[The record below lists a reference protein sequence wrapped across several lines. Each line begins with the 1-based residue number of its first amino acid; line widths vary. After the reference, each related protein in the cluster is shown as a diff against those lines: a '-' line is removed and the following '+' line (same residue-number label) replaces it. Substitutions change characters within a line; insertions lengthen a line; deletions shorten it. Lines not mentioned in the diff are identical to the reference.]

1 MEDKG
6 QRQNFQKF
14 YDSVDMPGGYKFNHV
29 ETLKTVDLY
38 YNSKYKSGQYDRQ
51 GYRKF
56 FYNIV
61 KPACDIATKFVDL
74 DTKDITLIPLSA
86 DDNNE
91 LFVWLMQK
99 KLKVW
104 LQENDFACLLNEI
117 GENYPKY
124 GTVVVKKTD
133 DGLKLVNIQ
142 NLRMD
147 PTTEC
152 LEDSPFVYEIIP
164 MTRQEVASMKGW
176 DTAELFS
183 RGDDQILEIY
193 DMYDRT
199 VDGWHRTV
207 KGDLFTT
214 KKGNGINR
222 NVESEI
228 NTRNSF
234 VGSVTLF
241 EEDII
246 ENENEDTCPFPYR
259 ELHWERVPGR
269 WLGRGFV
276 EYLEENQVA
285 MNETENLER
294 KGLIYTSLKL
304 YQTRDEGIGGSNIL
318 SAAENGDILRV
329 TSEITPIAVEERNL
343 GAFRATRENWNF
355 NTERKTFT
363 TDITTG
369 SSLPSRTPLGVANL
383 QASFAASYFEL
394 KRENFG
400 LFVKELITDDIIPDF
415 LSANN
420 KEHILTFS
428 NSESEIDYLHQA
440 ITKIKLDIAMADYA
454 NRTGFFPTENQI
466 EVLKTQIL
474 TSLNDQKYKFLQVPK
489 DAYKNLEYKLEV
501 NITGESIDNGTKA
514 QVLQLALQIIG
525 TNPGV
530 LSDPVTRKVFF
541 SLLSLGGISEVELG
555 ALQNTTPGPQM
566 LPQYESFR
574 KVAGS
579 MSAPAPVGGIMSNIQ
594 QVP

>member
-1 MEDKG
+1 MEDKN
-6 QRQNFQKF
+6 QRGNFQKF
-14 YDSVDMPGGYKFNHV
+14 YDSIDMPGGYKFNHV
-29 ETLKTVDLY
+29 ETIKTVDLY

-74 DTKDITLIPLSA
+74 DTKDITLIPTSS

-99 KLKVW
+99 KLKGW
-104 LQENDFACLLNEI
+104 LRENDFGCLLNEI
-117 GENYPKY
+117 GENFPKY
-124 GTVVVKKTD
+124 GTVVVKVTD

-147 PTTEC
+147 PSTRC
-152 LEDSPFVYEIIP
+152 LEESPFTYELLP
-164 MTRQEVASMKGW
+164 MTRQEVKSMRGW
-176 DTAELFS
+176 NTEELFA
-183 RGDDQILEIY
+183 RGDDQIFEVY

-199 VDGWHRTV
+199 SDGWHRTI
-207 KGDLFTT
+207 KADLFSTQN
-214 KKGNGINR
+214 KNGINR
-222 NVESEI
+222 AVESEI
-228 NTRNSF
+228 NTRGKSF

-241 EEDII
+241 EEDLI
-246 ENENEDTCPFPYR
+246 ESETSDTCPFPYR
-259 ELHWERVPGR
+259 ELHWEKVPGR

-304 YQTRDEGIGGSNIL
+304 YQTRDEAIGGSNIL
-318 SAAENGDILRV
+318 SAAENGDIIRV
-329 TSEITPIAVEERNL
+329 QSEITPIAVEERNL
-343 GAFRATRENWNF
+343 AAFRSTRENWTL

-369 SSLPSRTPLGVANL
+369 ASLPSRTPLGVANL

-400 LFVKELITDDIIPDF
+400 LFVKELIMDDIIPGF
-415 LSANN
+415 V
-420 KEHILTFS
+420 KENSKDHVLEFS
-428 NSESEIDYLHQA
+428 NSEEDIDYLHKA

-454 NRTGFFPTENQI
+454 NKTGFFPSQTQLD
-466 EVLKTQIL
+466 VLKTKIQ
-474 TSLNDQKYKFLQVPK
+474 TDLNDMKYKYVEVPK
-489 DAYKNLEYKLEV
+489 NAYKGLEYKLDV
-501 NITGESIDNGTKA
+501 NITGESIDNGTKS
-514 QVLQLALQIIG
+514 QVIQLALQIIG

-530 LSDPVTRKVFF
+530 MANPATKSMLF
-541 SLLSLGGISEVELG
+541 SLMALGGVSPVEIG
-555 ALQNTTPGPQM
+555 MLQDQAANQPQM
-566 LPQYESFR
+566 PQGQTQ
-574 KVAGS
+574 VAGS
-579 MSAPAPVGGIMSNIQ
+579 MASPSPIAGLMPNTTQA
-594 QVP
+594 